1 MGLFAG
7 SFVVDWLLLES
18 LQHMCSVPGWM
29 ACVHCNLST
38 PLCCCLPCLRCC
50 WLVCAWLHAGEEGT
64 AHHIM
69 HLFCPA
75 SCCLTW
81 WMQPLTVFFLH
92 PLVAAAQLLKLSQS
106 LQHTPSTLIA
116 LLECIRTSSMYPC
129 THQSYEHRRLP
140 LIAVRIRRPLGL
152 QLPAES
158 ICLRRPGAERS
169 LYC

>member
-7 SFVVDWLLLES
+7 SAVVEWLLLES
-18 LQHMCSVPGWM
+18 LQQMCSVPGWM

-38 PLCCCLPCLRCC
+38 PLCCCLPRRCCC
-50 WLVCAWLHAGEEGT
+50 WLVCAWLLAEEEVT
-64 AHHIM
+64 AEQSM
-69 HLFCPA
+69 HLCCPA
-75 SCCLTW
+75 SCYLTCCAAA
-81 WMQPLTVFFLH
+81 TYCVFLH
-92 PLVAAAQLLKLSQS
+92 PLVAAALLLKLSQS

-116 LLECIRTSSMYPC
+116 LLGCLRTSNMYSC

-140 LIAVRIRRPLGL
+140 LLAVRIRRALGL

-158 ICLRRPGAERS
+158 ICLRLPGAQRS